1 MYKKKVAAVSSRR
14 DSTNAMHA
22 SKLCSEPHS
31 MPYLVEFDSH
41 AQIIRAT
48 VQGELSDSRAEE
60 LYETIRTFLSTN
72 EVRGGI
78 LDLSPVTS
86 LAVTLNTVRRLAKSP
101 PLFKTPQVRVIVA
114 EGDLIFGM
122 ARLFQISRSEI
133 HSELYVVHTLQEAYK
148 IHGLDSPQFV
158 PVSETPRDK
167 QEPEPNS

>member
-1 MYKKKVAAVSSRR
+1 M
-14 DSTNAMHA
+14 DAMHA
-22 SKLCSEPHS
+22 SKPCLEPQS
-31 MPYLVEFDSH
+31 MPYVVEFDSH
-41 AQIIRAT
+41 AQIIRVT
-48 VQGELSDSRAEE
+48 VQGELSDSGAEALFDTVRA
-60 LYETIRTFLSTN
+60 FLASN

-86 LAVTLNTVRRLAKSP
+86 LAVTLDTVRRLAKNP

-148 IHGLDSPQFV
+148 IHGLESPQFV
-158 PVSETPRDK
+158 QVSG
-167 QEPEPNS
+167 SAY

>member
-1 MYKKKVAAVSSRR
+1 
-14 DSTNAMHA
+14 
-22 SKLCSEPHS
+22 

-48 VQGELSDSRAEE
+48 VQGELSDSGAEQ
-60 LYETIRTFLSTN
+60 LYETVRTFLSTN

-86 LAVTLNTVRRLAKSP
+86 LAVTLSAVRRIAKSP

-122 ARLFQISRSEI
+122 ARL
-133 HSELYVVHTLQEAYK
+133 LQ
-148 IHGLDSPQFV
+148 
-158 PVSETPRDK
+158 
-167 QEPEPNS
+167 